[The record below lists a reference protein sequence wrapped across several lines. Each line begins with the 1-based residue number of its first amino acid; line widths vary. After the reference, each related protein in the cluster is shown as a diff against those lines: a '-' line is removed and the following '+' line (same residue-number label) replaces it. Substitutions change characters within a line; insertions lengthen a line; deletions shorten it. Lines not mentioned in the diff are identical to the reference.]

1 MVSSFLYFLAFI
13 FSSKIKSSPNVV
25 ILKKKNIFSDLLIL
39 NLHLIWRKKQPIFPR
54 KWSRIKWT
62 STARGLAPGPRR
74 LRGQW
79 HDVQRPV
86 KNRLAESAK
95 ARLARKDAIVK
106 WRHKKTYFVNANLLI
121 TLLLFP
127 LDLGCGSWY
136 LHPLDTDFVWIG
148 NWVPG
153 KIILKDPP
161 TFISPFFCLSS
172 GGIWWAWEGF
182 IQPSGWPGKGEGRE
196 GRCNQNK
203 PGKFNFNLDHE
214 INLKRGM
221 ISKREKDG
229 IHASA
234 V

>member
-1 MVSSFLYFLAFI
+1 M
-13 FSSKIKSSPNVV
+13 
-25 ILKKKNIFSDLLIL
+25 LIL
-39 NLHLIWRKKQPIFPR
+39 NLHLKWGEQAFFPK
-54 KWSRIKWT
+54 KWSRIIVT
-62 STARGLAPGPRR
+62 STEWGLAPGPRR

-172 GGIWWAWEGF
+172 GGYDEHGRGLYN
-182 IQPSGWPGKGEGRE
+182 PRDDLGRERE
-196 GRCNQNK
+196 GRGDAIKTN
-203 PGKFNFNLDHE
+203 PGNL
-214 INLKRGM
+214 IL
-221 ISKREKDG
+221 I
-229 IHASA
+229 
-234 V
+234 